1 LFFLF
6 FFKQLTKWVSKDWK
20 KITDHSRFIR
30 KGITFFSSNLVL
42 FWKIVFFLWV
52 SHFELVYGR
61 LIIVVVNVN
70 SNLSVLK

>member
-30 KGITFFSSNLVL
+30 KESIFFFFLTWCC
-42 FWKIVFFLWV
+42 FEIVFFLWV